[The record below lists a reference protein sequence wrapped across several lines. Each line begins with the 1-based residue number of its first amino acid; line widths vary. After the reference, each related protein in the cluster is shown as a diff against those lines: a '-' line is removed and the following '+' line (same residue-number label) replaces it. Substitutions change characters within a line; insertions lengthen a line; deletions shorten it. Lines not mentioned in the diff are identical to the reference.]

1 MAFDPSTATPVE
13 EKKPKFNPSAIVD
26 APAIPISE
34 TATEEKKPGF
44 VDRALRVGRESL
56 TGGIYGVFAPE
67 MMQAAGGVIKPL
79 ESLPGV
85 AGRAAGITSKALT
98 AGGETMKAYRP
109 ASAATGL
116 IGGGMGEIA
125 GQTVE
130 SKYGPGVGAETARL
144 LAATLGP
151 VPVQYLGTKAGG
163 LMATLA
169 GKFGL
174 PGTATAKTVGQLLQ
188 ESGVKPQSL
197 TKEQEA
203 FIVKKLEDIRGG
215 KSSFDAQKEI
225 MDMLKTGAGLIVQS
239 AEGQA
244 LTLEA
249 RAASQAQQL
258 ISDAQAKAQ
267 RIRAN
272 ARSQSP
278 AVRQIAEA
286 EANAAIQEGQQAAK
300 NLEAE
305 TRKQIA
311 QLRTGSGKTT
321 TKTEKETQKAKEGIK
336 QVGEQKELTDVF
348 EPVQQ
353 KTIAR
358 QQQFIKDR
366 DELDKTLRKAQKD
379 IVQENESR
387 GVTLDQ
393 MPAYKEIEAATRG
406 FDVATSPQIVRTTD
420 PGVISFYKRIRDSVI
435 NRRYE
440 LNAEQAKAAKNLGY
454 NVEQVGDRFFR
465 TFKSS
470 FEAADDARR
479 FVGDVF
485 RNPPEGY
492 GAVKGI
498 KQQNVYDMLK
508 RLQEEYVGAAER
520 KALQDNWSKAARNL
534 EQFETKAG
542 RTLTEIEEGT
552 ANTLKAP
559 AELGATFFGNR
570 TGVQR
575 LIDLTG
581 EEALVKKTASD
592 FAASSLANKDF
603 KAVRSWLQNPKNS
616 DFLSHPSLADLKRK
630 IEQYATNLERAE
642 KFGGAR
648 STLAESLRTQAT
660 TLAEALPKQT
670 ERVLAEA
677 QKTGSKAE
685 QKRIQ
690 DAARALE
697 LQKKTAKGVVS
708 EAETV
713 AKAQAKPL
721 TEKAKAIRDEAQ
733 KRADTILAGTTDA
746 KRVKDIIL
754 GSDKDVWEE
763 TSRIVLSNPEGKK
776 KFAEAIGQVISDR
789 AASSLKGA
797 IQDWKYIGDN
807 LITYKLMSPKQVA
820 EIEAKLQEVFLTPV
834 DLGQKITMTQRLLRN
849 AIVGYVAP
857 AATRLVE

>member
-26 APAIPISE
+26 APATTTSE
-34 TATEEKKPGF
+34 TTSEEKKPGF
-44 VDRALRVGRESL
+44 VDRALKVGRESL
-56 TGGIYGVFAPE
+56 TGGIYGAFAPE
-67 MMQAAGGVIKPL
+67 MMQAAGGAIKPL
-79 ESLPGV
+79 EYLPGLP
-85 AGRAAGITSKALT
+85 GRAAKATSTALT
-98 AGGETMKAYRP
+98 AGGEAMKAYRP
-109 ASAATGL
+109 ASMATGV
-116 IGGGMGEIA
+116 IGGGMGETA
-125 GQTVE
+125 GQVVE

-203 FIVKKLEDIRGG
+203 FIAKKLEDIRGG
-215 KSSFDAQKEI
+215 KSSLDAQKEI

-239 AEGQA
+239 AEQQA
-244 LTLEA
+244 LSLES

-305 TRKQIA
+305 TRKQVA
-311 QLRTGSGKTT
+311 QLRTGSGKVT

-336 QVGEQKELTDVF
+336 QVGEQKQLTDVF

-358 QQQFIKDR
+358 QEQFIKDR
-366 DELDKTLRKAQKD
+366 DVLDKDLRSAQTK
-379 IVQENESR
+379 IVQENESK

-393 MPAYKEIEAATRG
+393 MPAYREIEAATRG
-406 FDVATSPQIVRTTD
+406 FDVSTSPQIVRTTD
-420 PGVISFYKRIRDSVI
+420 PGVLSFYKRIRDSVI

-440 LNAEQAKAAKNLGY
+440 LTPEQADAARGLGY

-492 GAVKGI
+492 GAVKGNV
-498 KQQNVYDMLK
+498 QQNMYAMLK
-508 RLQEEYVGAAER
+508 KLQEEYVGAAER
-520 KALQDNWSKAARNL
+520 KALQENWSKAARNL

-592 FAASSLANKDF
+592 FAASSLANKDS

-697 LQKKTAKGVVS
+697 LQKKTAKGVVT
-708 EAETV
+708 EAETA

-733 KRADTILAGTTDA
+733 KRADTILAGTTDE

-763 TSRIVLSNPEGKK
+763 TSRIVLSTPGGKE
-776 KFAEAIGQVISDR
+776 KFAEAVGQVVSKR

-797 IQDWKYIGDN
+797 IQDWEYIGRN
-807 LITYKLMSPKQVA
+807 LITYKLMSPSQVA
-820 EIEAKLQEVFLTPV
+820 NVEAKLQEIFVTPV
-834 DLGQKITMTQRLLRN
+834 DVSQKITMTQRLLRN